1 MTVFNR
7 CLFLILRKLKQLSMG
22 LVYIIVQKVGTISFV
37 VLLRSASSVGEG
49 GGDLCHK
56 CSEAFLRIKKC
67 DFQHFFD

>member
-1 MTVFNR
+1 
-7 CLFLILRKLKQLSMG
+7 MG

-56 CSEAFLRIKKC
+56 CSEGFLKIKNVIFSIFLINFAALLKL
-67 DFQHFFD
+67 

>member
-1 MTVFNR
+1 
-7 CLFLILRKLKQLSMG
+7 MG

-37 VLLRSASSVGEG
+37 VLLRSAFSVGEG